1 MVPPST
7 TLLREGYQKMSGKK
21 KRERIK
27 ENADVCLCAQVNGLL
42 VSSCIC
48 ILVRGKNTYIFKRM
62 QSVEEREK
70 GKK

>member
-27 ENADVCLCAQVNGLL
+27 ENDSGLKTRYHMSL
-42 VSSCIC
+42 
-48 ILVRGKNTYIFKRM
+48 TYRKL
-62 QSVEEREK
+62 QWLL
-70 GKK
+70 